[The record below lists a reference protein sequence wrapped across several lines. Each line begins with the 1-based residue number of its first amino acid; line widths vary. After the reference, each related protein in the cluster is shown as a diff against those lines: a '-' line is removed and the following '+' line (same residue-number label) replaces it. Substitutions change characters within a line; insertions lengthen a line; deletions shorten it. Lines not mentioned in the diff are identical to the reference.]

1 MKIFLILITDTYH
14 ILHSKF
20 NFYFL
25 SPSSFFHQG
34 KPNGEA
40 FIQMTSAERACLAAQ
55 TCHMKYMRERYVEV
69 FQCSGEEMQM
79 VLTSGMRNEKAQQPQ
94 SKK

>member
-1 MKIFLILITDTYH
+1 MIVNLISTSFLTHRL
-14 ILHSKF
+14 L
-20 NFYFL
+20 
-25 SPSSFFHQG
+25 HQG

-94 SKK
+94 SKKKF